1 MSPNSLSI
9 AQPQFIIGAAGSIF
23 VLHHRPAES
32 LSYKGTII
40 FVPPF
45 NEEMN
50 RSRSMLT
57 LLATQLNTEGYGLAI
72 VDLYGTGDSAGNYVD
87 GSWEIWR
94 QDIVAVAD
102 WLENEGFSCIGL
114 LGLRLGALLAAEVFV
129 KEAGKRFEKLLFW
142 QPVTDG
148 KIHLVQFL
156 RIRLAANLE
165 RQTKEKETTKLL
177 RSKLVDE
184 GSVEVAG
191 YEISREL
198 ADAID
203 NVKIDNY
210 FEALPGATILWL
222 EHRNEADQPLPKVLT
237 DILSKCEK
245 NKLKLDFNTFVGPAF
260 WQMHERTLA
269 PEVIQKTLNW
279 LQQA

>member
-1 MSPNSLSI
+1 M
-9 AQPQFIIGAAGSIF
+9 
-23 VLHHRPAES
+23 
-32 LSYKGTII
+32 
-40 FVPPF
+40 PPF
-45 NEEMN
+45 NEELN

-57 LLATQLNTEGYGLAI
+57 LLATRLNAEGYGLAI
-72 VDLYGTGDSAGNYVD
+72 VDLYGTGDSSGNYVD
-87 GSWEIWR
+87 ASWEIWR

-114 LGLRLGALLAAEVFV
+114 LGLRLGAMLAAEVLV
-129 KEAGKRFEKLLFW
+129 KDAGKRFKKLLFW

-177 RSKLVDE
+177 RSKLMDE

-198 ADAID
+198 AEAID
-203 NVKIDNY
+203 NTRMINY
-210 FEALPGATILWL
+210 FEALQGATILWL
-222 EHRNEADQPLPKVLT
+222 EHRNEADQPLPKALT
-237 DILSKCEK
+237 DTLSKCEE

-269 PEVIQKTLNW
+269 PEVIEKTLDW
-279 LQQA
+279 LRLA